1 MKRRKIRNQ
10 HIIELIVTLAII
22 ILLNFVGSSYYY
34 RFDLTSEKRFTL
46 SPATKEILDSLDDV
60 AYIKV
65 YLNGELPAGF
75 SRMKTSIRELLD
87 ELRWY
92 SPAKIR
98 YDFIDP
104 LEDPNPG
111 IRRNIAAQ
119 LYKSG
124 LQPTNI
130 QVRQKDGTTLQK
142 IIFPG
147 AIISYAGVDVAVNL
161 LKNNPGVNAEVNLNN
176 SIQSLE
182 YEFISML
189 RNLNSKKIEK
199 VAFIEGHG
207 ELDELQTGDITK
219 SLANFYQ
226 VDRGTIGGRY
236 GCLDN
241 YKAVII
247 AKPMQRFNESDKFVI
262 DQYIMNGGKVLWFL
276 DVVRVSLDSLL
287 DGSTFAFY
295 SPLNLDDQLFRYGV
309 RINPDLV
316 KDIQCHVIP
325 INKGLAGGA
334 PQWTLSP
341 WYYFPVISPSD
352 KHPITKSLS
361 MIKLEFASSID
372 TVGERGKIK
381 KSILLATSPYSK
393 KVQLPELVSLRESDI
408 APKESEFNQSDV
420 PVGVLIEGSFESV
433 FKNRSIPEGVSG
445 GPVQAKTSGDKTS
458 MLVISDGD
466 IIRNDVISTP
476 DGPAIE
482 PLGYDRYTSQV
493 FGNGDFILN
502 AVNYMTDETGLIT
515 LRGRELKLRLL
526 DRQKIRDEKV
536 KWEIINLVL
545 PMLLIIL
552 IGLAIDLYRR
562 KAYR

>member
-1 MKRRKIRNQ
+1 MKRRRIRNQ
-10 HIIELIVTLAII
+10 HIIELLVTLVII
-22 ILLNFVGSSYYY
+22 VLLNFIGSTYYY
-34 RFDLTSEKRFTL
+34 RFDLTSEKRYTL
-46 SPATKEILDSLDDV
+46 SPATKEILDSLDDI

-75 SRMKTSIRELLD
+75 LRMKTAIRELLD
-87 ELRWY
+87 EFRWY

-104 LEDPNPG
+104 LEDQDPG
-111 IRRNIAAQ
+111 IRRNVTAQ
-119 LYKSG
+119 LYKEG

-130 QVRQKDGTTLQK
+130 QVKQKDGSTMQK

-147 AIISYAGVDVAVNL
+147 AIISYSGVDVAVNL

-189 RNLNSKKIEK
+189 RNLNSKQVEK

-207 ELDELQTGDITK
+207 ELNELQTGDITK

-236 GCLDN
+236 GCLNN
-241 YKAVII
+241 YKAIII
-247 AKPMQRFNESDKFVI
+247 AKPMQKFNESDKFVI

-276 DVVRVSLDSLL
+276 DVVSVSLDSLL

-295 SPLNLDDQLFRYGV
+295 SPVNLDDQLFRYGV

-325 INKGLAGGA
+325 VNKGLAGGS
-334 PQWTLSP
+334 PQWSLSP
-341 WYYFPVISPSD
+341 WYYFPVISPSENN
-352 KHPITKSLS
+352 PITKSLN
-361 MIKLEFASSID
+361 MIRLEFASSID
-372 TVGERGKIK
+372 TVGETGKIRK
-381 KSILLATSPYSK
+381 EVLLATSPYTK
-393 KVQLPELVSLRESDI
+393 RVQLPELVSLRESDI
-408 APKESEFNQSDV
+408 APKESEYNSANI
-420 PVGVLIEGSFESV
+420 PVGVLLEGSFESV

-445 GPVQAKTSGDKTS
+445 GPAQIRTSGDRTS
-458 MLVISDGD
+458 MLVVSDGD
-466 IIRNDVISTP
+466 IIRNEVVPTA

-493 FGNGDFILN
+493 FGNSDFILN
-502 AVNYMTDETGLIT
+502 AVNYMTDATGLIT

-526 DRQKIRDEKV
+526 DRQKVRDEKL
-536 KWEIINLVL
+536 KWELINLVL
-545 PMLLIIL
+545 PSLIIIL
-552 IGLAIDLYRR
+552 AGLVINFYRK

>member
-1 MKRRKIRNQ
+1 MKRSKIRNQ
-10 HIIELIVTLAII
+10 HIVELVITLVII
-22 ILLNFVGSSYYY
+22 ILLNLLGSSYYY

-46 SPATKEILDSLDDV
+46 SPATKEILDSLDDM

-65 YLNGELPAGF
+65 YLDGELPAGF
-75 SRMKTSIRELLD
+75 IRMETAIRELLD
-87 ELRWY
+87 EFRWY
-92 SPAKIR
+92 SPVNIR

-104 LEDPNPG
+104 LEEPDPG
-111 IRRNIAAQ
+111 IRRNITAQ

-130 QVRQKDGTTLQK
+130 QVKQKDGSTMQK

-161 LKNNPGVNAEVNLNN
+161 LKNNPGVNAEINLNN

-182 YEFISML
+182 YEFISMI
-189 RNLNSKKIEK
+189 RNLNSDKIEK

-226 VDRGTIGGRY
+226 VDRGTIGGKY

-241 YKAVII
+241 YEAVII

-262 DQYIMNGGKVLWFL
+262 DQYIMKGGRVLWLL
-276 DVVRVSLDSLL
+276 DVARVSLDSLL

-295 SPLNLDDQLFRYGV
+295 SPLNLDDQLFRYGI

-325 INKGLAGGA
+325 VNKGLVGGT
-334 PQWTLSP
+334 PQWSLSP
-341 WYYFPVISPSD
+341 WYYFPVISPAD
-352 KHPITKSLS
+352 NHPVTKSLN

-372 TVGERGKIK
+372 TVGEPGYIK
-381 KSILLATSPYSK
+381 KDILLATSPYTK
-393 KVQLPELVSLRESDI
+393 RVQLPEMVSLRESDI
-408 APKESEFNQSDV
+408 APDESEYNTANV
-420 PVGVLIEGSFESV
+420 PVGMLLEGSFESV
-433 FKNRSIPEGVSG
+433 FKNRAVPEGVSG
-445 GPVQAKTSGDKTS
+445 SPAEIRTTGAGTS
-458 MLVISDGD
+458 MIVVSDGD
-466 IIRNDVISTP
+466 IIRNEVMSTP
-476 DGPAIE
+476 DGPVIE

-493 FGNGDFILN
+493 FGNADFILN

-515 LRGRELKLRLL
+515 LRGREFKLRLL
-526 DRQKIRDEKV
+526 DRQKVRDEKL
-536 KWEIINLVL
+536 KWELINLAL
-545 PMLLIIL
+545 PMILIIL
-552 IGLAIDLYRR
+552 IGVAMDIYRK

>member
-1 MKRRKIRNQ
+1 MKRRRIRNQ
-10 HIIELIVTLAII
+10 HIIELVITIVII
-22 ILLNFVGSSYYY
+22 ILLNFIGSSFYY

-65 YLNGELPAGF
+65 YLDGELPAGF
-75 SRMKTSIRELLD
+75 LRMKTAIRELLD
-87 ELRWY
+87 EFRLY
-92 SPAKIR
+92 SPTGIR

-104 LEDPNPG
+104 LEEPDPG
-111 IRRNIAAQ
+111 IRRNITAQ

-130 QVRQKDGTTLQK
+130 QVKQKDGSTMQK

-147 AIISYAGVDVAVNL
+147 AIISYAGIDVAVNL
-161 LKNNPGVNAEVNLNN
+161 LRNNPGVNAEINLNN

-182 YEFISML
+182 YELISML
-189 RNLNSKKIEK
+189 RNLNSRRIEK

-247 AKPMQRFNESDKFVI
+247 AKPMLRFNESDKFVI

-276 DVVRVSLDSLL
+276 NEVMVSLDSLL

-295 SPLNLDDQLFRYGV
+295 FPLNLDDQLFRYGV

-325 INKGLAGGA
+325 VNKGLAGGT
-334 PQWTLSP
+334 PQWSLSP
-341 WYYFPVISPSD
+341 WYYFPVISPAD
-352 KHPITKSLS
+352 NHPVTKSLN

-372 TVGERGKIK
+372 TVGEPGKIK
-381 KSILLATSPYSK
+381 KSVLLATSPYTK
-393 KVQLPELVSLRESDI
+393 RVQLPEMVTLKETDI
-408 APKESEFNQSDV
+408 APDESEYNRSGV
-420 PVGVLIEGSFESV
+420 PVGVLLEGSFESA
-433 FKNRSIPEGVSG
+433 FTNRSVPADVSG
-445 GPVQAKTSGDKTS
+445 GPAQVKISGTKTS
-458 MLVISDGD
+458 MLVVSDGD
-466 IIRNDVISTP
+466 IIRNEVLSTP

-493 FGNGDFILN
+493 FGNSDFILN
-502 AVNYMTDETGLIT
+502 AVNYMTDETGLIS

-526 DRQKIRDEKV
+526 DRQKARDEKL
-536 KWEIINLVL
+536 KWELINLGL
-545 PMLLIIL
+545 PMILIII
-552 IGLAIDLYRR
+552 IGLAINIYRK

>member
-1 MKRRKIRNQ
+1 MKRSKIRNQ
-10 HIIELIVTLAII
+10 HIVELVITLVII
-22 ILLNFVGSSYYY
+22 ILLNLLGSSYYY

-46 SPATKEILDSLDDV
+46 SPATKEILDSLDDM

-65 YLNGELPAGF
+65 YLDGELPAGF
-75 SRMKTSIRELLD
+75 IRMKTAIRELLD
-87 ELRWY
+87 EFRWY
-92 SPAKIR
+92 SPVNIR
-98 YDFIDP
+98 YNFIDP
-104 LEDPNPG
+104 LEEPDPG
-111 IRRNIAAQ
+111 IRRNITAQ

-130 QVRQKDGTTLQK
+130 QVKQKDGSTMQK

-182 YEFISML
+182 YEFISMI
-189 RNLNSKKIEK
+189 RNLNSNKIEK

-226 VDRGTIGGRY
+226 VDRGTIGGKY

-241 YKAVII
+241 YEAVII
-247 AKPMQRFNESDKFVI
+247 AKPMQRFSESDKFVI
-262 DQYIMNGGKVLWFL
+262 DQYIMKGGRVLWLL
-276 DVVRVSLDSLL
+276 DVARVSLDSLL

-295 SPLNLDDQLFRYGV
+295 SPLNLDDQLFRYGI

-325 INKGLAGGA
+325 VNKGLVGGT
-334 PQWTLSP
+334 PQWSLSP
-341 WYYFPVISPSD
+341 WYYFPVISPANN
-352 KHPITKSLS
+352 HPITKSLN

-372 TVGERGKIK
+372 TVGEPGYIK
-381 KSILLATSPYSK
+381 KDILLATSPYAK
-393 KVQLPELVSLRESDI
+393 RVQLPEMVSLRESDI
-408 APKESEFNQSDV
+408 TPDESEYNMPNV
-420 PVGVLIEGSFESV
+420 PVGVLLEGSFESV
-433 FKNRSIPEGVSG
+433 FKNRAVPAGVSG
-445 GPVQAKTSGDKTS
+445 SPAGIRTSGAGTS
-458 MLVISDGD
+458 MIVVSDGD
-466 IIRNDVISTP
+466 IIRNEVMSTP
-476 DGPAIE
+476 DGPVIE
-482 PLGYDRYTSQV
+482 HLGYDRYTSQV
-493 FGNGDFILN
+493 FGNADFILN

-515 LRGRELKLRLL
+515 LRGREFKLRLL
-526 DRQKIRDEKV
+526 DRQKVRDEKL
-536 KWEIINLVL
+536 KWELINLAL
-545 PMLLIIL
+545 PMILIIL
-552 IGLAIDLYRR
+552 IGVAMHIYRK

>member
-1 MKRRKIRNQ
+1 MKRSKIRNQ
-10 HIIELIVTLAII
+10 HIVELVITLVII
-22 ILLNFVGSSYYY
+22 ILLNLLGSSYYY

-46 SPATKEILDSLDDV
+46 SPATKEILDSLDDM

-65 YLNGELPAGF
+65 YLDGELPAGF
-75 SRMKTSIRELLD
+75 IRMETAIRELLD
-87 ELRWY
+87 EFRWY
-92 SPAKIR
+92 SPVNIR

-104 LEDPNPG
+104 LEEPDPG
-111 IRRNIAAQ
+111 IRRNITAQ

-130 QVRQKDGTTLQK
+130 QVKQKDGSTMQK

-161 LKNNPGVNAEVNLNN
+161 LKNNPGVNAEINLNN

-182 YEFISML
+182 YEFISMI
-189 RNLNSKKIEK
+189 RNLNSDKIEK

-226 VDRGTIGGRY
+226 VDRGTIGGKY

-241 YKAVII
+241 YEAVII

-262 DQYIMNGGKVLWFL
+262 DQYIMKGGRVLWLL
-276 DVVRVSLDSLL
+276 DVARVSLDSLL

-295 SPLNLDDQLFRYGV
+295 SPLNLDDQLFRYGI

-325 INKGLAGGA
+325 VNKGLVGGT
-334 PQWTLSP
+334 PQWSLSP
-341 WYYFPVISPSD
+341 WYYFPVISPAD
-352 KHPITKSLS
+352 NHPVTKSLN

-372 TVGERGKIK
+372 TVGEPGYIK
-381 KSILLATSPYSK
+381 KDILLATSPYTK
-393 KVQLPELVSLRESDI
+393 RVQLPEMVSLRESDI
-408 APKESEFNQSDV
+408 APDESEYKTANV
-420 PVGVLIEGSFESV
+420 PVGMLLEGSFESV
-433 FKNRSIPEGVSG
+433 FKNRAVPEGVSG
-445 GPVQAKTSGDKTS
+445 SPAEIRTTGAGTS
-458 MLVISDGD
+458 MIVVSDGD
-466 IIRNDVISTP
+466 IIRNEVMSTP
-476 DGPAIE
+476 DGPVIE

-493 FGNGDFILN
+493 FGNADFILN

-515 LRGRELKLRLL
+515 LRGREFKLRLL
-526 DRQKIRDEKV
+526 DRQKVLDEKL
-536 KWEIINLVL
+536 KWELINLAL
-545 PMLLIIL
+545 PMILIIL
-552 IGLAIDLYRR
+552 IGVAMDIYRK

>member
-10 HIIELIVTLAII
+10 HIIELIVTLAIP

-545 PMLLIIL
+545 PMFLIIL

>member
-1 MKRRKIRNQ
+1 MKRRRIRNQ
-10 HIIELIVTLAII
+10 NIIELIITLVII
-22 ILLNFVGSSYYY
+22 ILLNFIGSSYYY
-34 RFDLTSEKRFTL
+34 RFDLTSEKRYTL

-65 YLNGELPAGF
+65 YLDGELPSGF
-75 SRMKTSIRELLD
+75 LRMKTAIRELLD
-87 ELRWY
+87 EFRWY
-92 SPAKIR
+92 SPENIR

-104 LEDPNPG
+104 LEDEDPV
-111 IRRNIAAQ
+111 IRRNITAQ
-119 LYKSG
+119 LYKAG

-130 QVRQKDGTTLQK
+130 QVRQKDGSTMQK

-147 AIISYAGVDVAVNL
+147 AIISYSGVDVAVNL
-161 LKNNPGVNAEVNLNN
+161 LKNNPGVNAEINLNN

-182 YEFISML
+182 YEFISMV
-189 RNLNSKKIEK
+189 RNLNSKQVEK

-226 VDRGTIGGRY
+226 VDRGNIGGKY

-241 YKAVII
+241 YRAVIV
-247 AKPMQRFNESDKFVI
+247 AKPMQRFSESDKFVI
-262 DQYIMNGGKVLWFL
+262 DQYIMNGGKVLWLL
-276 DVVRVSLDSLL
+276 DVVRASLDSLM

-295 SPLNLDDQLFRYGV
+295 SPVNLDDQLFRYGV

-316 KDIQCHVIP
+316 KDVQCHVIP
-325 INKGLAGGA
+325 VNKGLAGGS
-334 PQWTLSP
+334 PQWSLSP
-341 WYYFPVISPSD
+341 WYYFPVISPSNN
-352 KHPITKSLS
+352 HLVTKNLN

-372 TVGERGKIK
+372 TVGEPGKISK
-381 KSILLATSPYSK
+381 EVLLATSPYTK
-393 KVQLPELVSLRESDI
+393 LVQLPELVSLRESDI
-408 APKESEFNQSDV
+408 APKESEYNKSGV
-420 PVGVLIEGSFESV
+420 PVGVLLEGSFESV

-445 GPVQAKTSGDKTS
+445 RPAQIRTSGDKTS
-458 MLVISDGD
+458 MLVVSDGD
-466 IIRNDVISTP
+466 IIRNEVLSTA

-493 FGNGDFILN
+493 FGNSDFILN

-526 DRQKIRDEKV
+526 DRQKVRDEKL
-536 KWEIINLVL
+536 KWELINLAMPGIIIIL
-545 PMLLIIL
+545 AGLLINI
-552 IGLAIDLYRR
+552 YRK

>member
-10 HIIELIVTLAII
+10 HIVELVITLVII
-22 ILLNFVGSSYYY
+22 ILLNLLGSSYYY

-46 SPATKEILDSLDDV
+46 SPATKEILDSLDDI

-65 YLNGELPAGF
+65 YLDGELPAGF
-75 SRMKTSIRELLD
+75 IRMKTAIRELLD
-87 ELRWY
+87 EFRWY
-92 SPAKIR
+92 SPVNIR

-104 LEDPNPG
+104 LEEPDPG
-111 IRRNIAAQ
+111 IRRNITAQ

-130 QVRQKDGTTLQK
+130 QVKQKDGSTMQK

-161 LKNNPGVNAEVNLNN
+161 LKNNPGVNAEINLNN

-182 YEFISML
+182 YEFISMI
-189 RNLNSKKIEK
+189 RNLNSDKIEK

-207 ELDELQTGDITK
+207 ELDEMQTGDITK

-226 VDRGTIGGRY
+226 VDRGIIGGKY

-247 AKPMQRFNESDKFVI
+247 AKPMQRFSESDKFVI
-262 DQYIMNGGKVLWFL
+262 DQYIMKGGRVLWLL

-325 INKGLAGGA
+325 VNKGLVGGT
-334 PQWTLSP
+334 PQWSLSP
-341 WYYFPVISPSD
+341 WYYFPVISPAD
-352 KHPITKSLS
+352 NHPVTKSLN

-372 TVGERGKIK
+372 TVGEPGNIK
-381 KSILLATSPYSK
+381 KNILLATSPYTK
-393 KVQLPELVSLRESDI
+393 RVQLPEMVSLRESDI
-408 APKESEFNQSDV
+408 APDESEYNTANV
-420 PVGVLIEGSFESV
+420 PVGVLLEGSFESV
-433 FKNRSIPEGVSG
+433 FKNRAVPAGVSG
-445 GPVQAKTSGDKTS
+445 SPADDQ
-458 MLVISDGD
+458 D
-466 IIRNDVISTP
+466 IRCRNQ
-476 DGPAIE
+476 
-482 PLGYDRYTSQV
+482 YDCSFGWRYNQ
-493 FGNGDFILN
+493 
-502 AVNYMTDETGLIT
+502 E
-515 LRGRELKLRLL
+515 
-526 DRQKIRDEKV
+526 
-536 KWEIINLVL
+536 
-545 PMLLIIL
+545 
-552 IGLAIDLYRR
+552 
-562 KAYR
+562 

>member
-1 MKRRKIRNQ
+1 MKRSKIRNQ
-10 HIIELIVTLAII
+10 HIVELVITLVII
-22 ILLNFVGSSYYY
+22 ILLNLLGSSYYY

-46 SPATKEILDSLDDV
+46 SPATKEILDSLDDM

-65 YLNGELPAGF
+65 YLDGELPAGF
-75 SRMKTSIRELLD
+75 IRMETAIRELLD
-87 ELRWY
+87 EFRWY
-92 SPAKIR
+92 SPVNIR

-104 LEDPNPG
+104 LEEPDPG
-111 IRRNIAAQ
+111 IRRNITAQ

-130 QVRQKDGTTLQK
+130 QVKQKDGSTMQK

-161 LKNNPGVNAEVNLNN
+161 LKNNPGVNAEINLNN

-182 YEFISML
+182 YEFISMI
-189 RNLNSKKIEK
+189 RNLNSDKIEK

-226 VDRGTIGGRY
+226 VDRGTIGGKY

-241 YKAVII
+241 YEAVII

-262 DQYIMNGGKVLWFL
+262 DQYIMKGGRVLWLL
-276 DVVRVSLDSLL
+276 DVARVSLDSLL

-295 SPLNLDDQLFRYGV
+295 SPLNLDDQLFRYGI

-325 INKGLAGGA
+325 VNKGLVGGT
-334 PQWTLSP
+334 PQWSLSP
-341 WYYFPVISPSD
+341 WYYFPVISPAD
-352 KHPITKSLS
+352 NHPVTKSLN

-372 TVGERGKIK
+372 TVGEPGYIK
-381 KSILLATSPYSK
+381 KDILLATSPYTK
-393 KVQLPELVSLRESDI
+393 RVQLPEMVSLRESDI
-408 APKESEFNQSDV
+408 APDESEYNTANV
-420 PVGVLIEGSFESV
+420 PVGMLLEGSFESV
-433 FKNRSIPEGVSG
+433 FKNRAVPEGVSG
-445 GPVQAKTSGDKTS
+445 SPAEIRTTGAGTS
-458 MLVISDGD
+458 MIVVSDGD
-466 IIRNDVISTP
+466 IIRNEVMSTP
-476 DGPAIE
+476 DGPVIE

-493 FGNGDFILN
+493 FGNADFILN

-515 LRGRELKLRLL
+515 LRGREFKLRLL
-526 DRQKIRDEKV
+526 DRQKVLDEKL
-536 KWEIINLVL
+536 KWELINLAL
-545 PMLLIIL
+545 PMILIIL
-552 IGLAIDLYRR
+552 IGVAMDIYRK

>member
-1 MKRRKIRNQ
+1 
-10 HIIELIVTLAII
+10 
-22 ILLNFVGSSYYY
+22 
-34 RFDLTSEKRFTL
+34 
-46 SPATKEILDSLDDV
+46 
-60 AYIKV
+60 
-65 YLNGELPAGF
+65 
-75 SRMKTSIRELLD
+75 
-87 ELRWY
+87 
-92 SPAKIR
+92 
-98 YDFIDP
+98 
-104 LEDPNPG
+104 
-111 IRRNIAAQ
+111 
-119 LYKSG
+119 
-124 LQPTNI
+124 
-130 QVRQKDGTTLQK
+130 
-142 IIFPG
+142 
-147 AIISYAGVDVAVNL
+147 
-161 LKNNPGVNAEVNLNN
+161 
-176 SIQSLE
+176 
-182 YEFISML
+182 ML
-189 RNLNSKKIEK
+189 RNLNTKKIEK

-241 YKAVII
+241 YRAVLI
-247 AKPMQRFNESDKFVI
+247 AKPVRRFSESDKFVV

-276 DVVRVSLDSLL
+276 DVVRISLDSLL

-325 INKGLAGGA
+325 VNKGLAGGS
-334 PQWTLSP
+334 PQWSLSP
-341 WYYFPVISPSD
+341 WYYFPVISPSEN
-352 KHPITKSLS
+352 HPVTKSLN

-372 TVGERGKIK
+372 TVGEPGKIK
-381 KSILLATSPYSK
+381 KTVLLATSPYTRK
-393 KVQLPELVSLRESDI
+393 IQLPEQVSLRETDI
-408 APKESEFNQSDV
+408 APKESEFNLSNV
-420 PVGVLIEGSFESV
+420 PVGVLLEGRFESV
-433 FKNRSIPEGVSG
+433 FKNRSVPEGVTG
-445 GPVQAKTSGDKTS
+445 VNAQIRTSGEKNS
-458 MLVISDGD
+458 MLVVSDGD

-526 DRQKIRDEKV
+526 DRQKAGDEKL
-536 KWEIINLVL
+536 KWEIVNLVL
-545 PMLLIIL
+545 PMVIIIL
-552 IGLAIDLYRR
+552 IGLAMDLYRR

>member
-1 MKRRKIRNQ
+1 MKRRRIRNQ
-10 HIIELIVTLAII
+10 HIIELLVTLVII
-22 ILLNFVGSSYYY
+22 ILLNFIGSTYYY
-34 RFDLTSEKRFTL
+34 RFDLTSEKRYTL
-46 SPATKEILDSLDDV
+46 SPATKEILDSLDDI

-65 YLNGELPAGF
+65 YLNGELPSGF
-75 SRMKTSIRELLD
+75 LRMKTAIRELLD
-87 ELRWY
+87 EFRWY

-104 LEDPNPG
+104 LEDQDPG
-111 IRRNIAAQ
+111 IRRNVTAQ
-119 LYKSG
+119 LYKEG

-130 QVRQKDGTTLQK
+130 QVKQKDGSTMQK

-147 AIISYAGVDVAVNL
+147 AIISYSGVDVAVNL
-161 LKNNPGVNAEVNLNN
+161 LKNNPGANAEVNLNN

-189 RNLNSKKIEK
+189 RNLNSKQVEK

-207 ELDELQTGDITK
+207 ELNELQTGDITK

-236 GCLDN
+236 GCLNN
-241 YKAVII
+241 YKAIII
-247 AKPMQRFNESDKFVI
+247 AKPMQKFSESDKFVI

-295 SPLNLDDQLFRYGV
+295 SPVNLDDQLFRYGV

-325 INKGLAGGA
+325 VNKGLAGGS
-334 PQWTLSP
+334 PQWSLSP
-341 WYYFPVISPSD
+341 WYYFPVISPSENN
-352 KHPITKSLS
+352 PVTKSLN
-361 MIKLEFASSID
+361 MIKLEFVSSID
-372 TVGERGKIK
+372 TVGETGKIRK
-381 KSILLATSPYSK
+381 EVLLATSPYTK
-393 KVQLPELVSLRESDI
+393 RVQLPELVSLRESDI
-408 APKESEFNQSDV
+408 APKESEYNNANI
-420 PVGVLIEGSFESV
+420 PVGVLLEGSFESV

-445 GPVQAKTSGDKTS
+445 GPSQIKTSGERTS
-458 MLVISDGD
+458 MLVVSDGD
-466 IIRNDVISTP
+466 IIRNEVVPTA

-493 FGNGDFILN
+493 FGNSDFILN
-502 AVNYMTDETGLIT
+502 AVNYMTDATGLIT

-526 DRQKIRDEKV
+526 DRQRVRDEKL
-536 KWEIINLVL
+536 KWELINLAL
-545 PMLLIIL
+545 PSLIIIL
-552 IGLAIDLYRR
+552 AGLVINFYRK

>member
-1 MKRRKIRNQ
+1 MKRRRIRNQ
-10 HIIELIVTLAII
+10 HIIELVVTLVII
-22 ILLNFVGSSYYY
+22 ILLNFIGSSFYY
-34 RFDLTSEKRFTL
+34 RFDLTSEKRYTL
-46 SPATKEILDSLDDV
+46 SPATKEILDSLDDI

-65 YLNGELPAGF
+65 YLDGELPAGF
-75 SRMKTSIRELLD
+75 LRMKTAIKELLD
-87 ELRWY
+87 EFRWY
-92 SPAKIR
+92 NQANIR

-104 LEDPNPG
+104 LEDQDPG
-111 IRRNIAAQ
+111 IRRNIIAQ
-119 LYKSG
+119 LYKAG

-130 QVRQKDGTTLQK
+130 QVKQKDGSTMQK

-147 AIISYAGVDVAVNL
+147 AIISYSGVDVAVNL
-161 LKNNPGVNAEVNLNN
+161 LKNNPGVNAEINLNN

-189 RNLNSKKIEK
+189 RNLNSKQVEK

-207 ELDELQTGDITK
+207 ELNELQTGDITK

-226 VDRGTIGGRY
+226 VDRGKIGGRY
-236 GCLDN
+236 GCLNN

-247 AKPMQRFNESDKFVI
+247 AKPMQRFSESDKFVI

-287 DGSTFAFY
+287 DGSTYAFY
-295 SPLNLDDQLFRYGV
+295 SPVNIDDQLFRYGV

-325 INKGLAGGA
+325 VNKGLAGGS
-334 PQWTLSP
+334 PQWSLSP
-341 WYYFPVISPSD
+341 WFYFPVISPSD
-352 KHPITKSLS
+352 KYPVTKSLN

-372 TVGERGKIK
+372 TVGEPGKIIK
-381 KSILLATSPYSK
+381 EVLLATSPYTK
-393 KVQLPELVSLRESDI
+393 LVQLPELVSLSESDI
-408 APKESEFNQSDV
+408 APKELEFNSSSV
-420 PVGVLIEGSFESV
+420 PVGVILEGSFESV

-445 GPVQAKTSGDKTS
+445 GPPQIKTSGDRTS
-458 MLVISDGD
+458 MLVVSDGD
-466 IIRNDVISTP
+466 IIKNEVLPTA

-482 PLGYDRYTSQV
+482 PLGFDRYTSQV
-493 FGNGDFILN
+493 FGNSDFILN

-526 DRQKIRDEKV
+526 DREKVRDERL
-536 KWEIINLVL
+536 KWELINLVL
-545 PMLLIIL
+545 PSIIIIL
-552 IGLAIDLYRR
+552 AGLVINIYRK

>member
-1 MKRRKIRNQ
+1 MKRRRIRNQ
-10 HIIELIVTLAII
+10 HIVELVITLVII
-22 ILLNFVGSSYYY
+22 ILLNFIGSSYYY

-65 YLNGELPAGF
+65 YLDGELPAGF
-75 SRMKTSIRELLD
+75 LRMKTAIRELLD
-87 ELRWY
+87 EFRWY
-92 SPAKIR
+92 SPAGIS
-98 YDFIDP
+98 YNFIDP
-104 LEDPNPG
+104 LKDPDPG
-111 IRRNIAAQ
+111 IRRNITAQ

-130 QVRQKDGTTLQK
+130 QVRQKDGSTMQK

-147 AIISYAGVDVAVNL
+147 AVISYAGVDVAVNL

-199 VAFIEGHG
+199 VAFIEGQG

-226 VDRGTIGGRY
+226 VDRGTIGGKY

-247 AKPMQRFNESDKFVI
+247 AKPMKRFNESDKFVL
-262 DQYIMNGGKVLWFL
+262 DQYIMNGGKVLWFI
-276 DVVRVSLDSLL
+276 DEVRVSLDSLL

-295 SPLNLDDQLFRYGV
+295 SPLNIDDQLFRYGI
-309 RINPDLV
+309 RINPDLL

-325 INKGLAGGA
+325 VNKGLAGGA
-334 PQWTLSP
+334 PQWSLSP
-341 WYYFPVISPSD
+341 WYYFPVISPSGNN
-352 KHPITKSLS
+352 PVTKNLN
-361 MIKLEFASSID
+361 MVKLEFVSSID
-372 TVGERGKIK
+372 TVGEPGKIK
-381 KSILLATSPYSK
+381 KVVLLATSPYTK
-393 KVQLPELVSLRESDI
+393 RVQLPEIVSLRESDK
-408 APKESEFNQSDV
+408 APDESEFNKSNL
-420 PVGVLIEGSFESV
+420 PVGVLLEGSFESV
-433 FKNRSIPEGVSG
+433 FTNRSIPDGVSG
-445 GPVQAKTSGDKTS
+445 VPAQIKTHGTKTS
-458 MLVISDGD
+458 MLVVSDGD
-466 IIRNDVISTP
+466 IIRNEVLSTP
-476 DGPAIE
+476 NGPAIE

-493 FGNGDFILN
+493 FGNSDFILN

-526 DRQKIRDEKV
+526 DRQKAMDEKL
-536 KWEIINLVL
+536 KWELINLTV
-545 PMLLIIL
+545 PMILIIL
-552 IGLAIDLYRR
+552 IGLAINIYRK